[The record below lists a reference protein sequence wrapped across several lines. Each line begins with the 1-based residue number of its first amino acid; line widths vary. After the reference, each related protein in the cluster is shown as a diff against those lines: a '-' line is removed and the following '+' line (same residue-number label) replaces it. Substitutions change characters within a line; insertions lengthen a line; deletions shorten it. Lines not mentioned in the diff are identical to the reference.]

1 MAFFAVLLT
10 QINTMSELLGLD
22 SRDAKDIKN
31 GVLQFLN
38 ARNVSEELAHVSEN
52 EDFLYS
58 KRGVL

>member
-1 MAFFAVLLT
+1 
-10 QINTMSELLGLD
+10 MSELLGLD

-58 KRGVL
+58 KRGVLY